1 MSKENK
7 RYSEEFKLSSTTSRS
22 GKTASSISKKSRSC
36 AKNSKMAPSPMTTRG
51 SNHDLFVIAD
61 VETLGIIAT
70 TVGNFVPTLGIFAMT
85 TGMKNANCS
94 VTHHT

>member
-1 MSKENK
+1 
-7 RYSEEFKLSSTTSRS
+7 
-22 GKTASSISKKSRSC
+22 
-36 AKNSKMAPSPMTTRG
+36 MTTRG